1 MIKPIEGFS
10 KLTKDEK
17 IDWLVTNYAENT
29 EAAKQLLERYWHPE
43 EKVQQLHDEFIENT
57 ISNYYLPL
65 GIAPNF
71 RINEKLYAIPMAI
84 EESSV
89 VAAAS
94 KAAKF
99 WLDRGGFSTEV
110 LGTEK
115 VGQVHFIFKG
125 DTKKLEIFFEEVKPK
140 LLSAAKPIT
149 KNMERR
155 GGGVTDIFLRNKT
168 SELPNYFQ
176 LHCTFET
183 LDAMGANFINSCLE
197 QFAQTFQKEAQASSL
212 FTKDEK
218 EIEIVMSI
226 LSNYVPNCLVRA
238 EVQCPIAEL
247 YPNKTISSE
256 QFAKKMVQAVKIA
269 QVEPHRAV
277 THNKGIMNGIDA
289 VVLATGNDFRA
300 VEAGIHA
307 YAAKDGR
314 YTSLTHAEIENGTFR
329 FWIEIPLALGTV
341 GGLTS
346 LHPLVKL
353 ALEILG
359 KPNAKELMQIVAV
372 AGLAQNFAAVRSLVT
387 TGIQEGHMKMHLLN
401 ILNQL
406 GATDA
411 EKKTLIEHFKKHS
424 ATHNAVVEA
433 FEKLRNDP

>member
-1 MIKPIEGFS
+1 MISPIEGFS
-10 KLTKDEK
+10 KLTKEEK
-17 IDWLVTNYAENT
+17 IDWISENYTQDKNASKALLKKYWNTNT
-29 EAAKQLLERYWHPE
+29 ETQK
-43 EKVQQLHDEFIENT
+43 LHDEFIENT
-57 ISNYYLPL
+57 ITNYYLPF

-71 RINEKLYAIPMAI
+71 LINERLYAIPMAI

-99 WLDRGGFSTEV
+99 WLEKGGFKTQV

-115 VGQVHFIFKG
+115 IGQVHFMFSGEAEKLNSFFK
-125 DTKKLEIFFEEVKPK
+125 EVKPK
-140 LLSAAKPIT
+140 LLQSSAAIT
-149 KNMERR
+149 KNMEKR
-155 GGGVTDIFLRNKT
+155 GGGVTDIVLRNK
-168 SELPNYFQ
+168 SSKIDNYFQ

-197 QFAQTFQKEAQASSL
+197 QFAKTFKEEAQSYED
-212 FTKDEK
+212 FTQAEKD
-218 EIEIVMSI
+218 IEIVMSI

-238 EVQCPIAEL
+238 EVSCPVDDL
-247 YPNKTISSE
+247 QVGNSISP
-256 QFAKKMVQAVKIA
+256 QDFAKKMVRAVAIA
-269 QVEPHRAV
+269 KAEPHRAV

-289 VVLATGNDFRA
+289 VILATGNDFRA

-307 YAAKDGR
+307 YAAKDGS
-314 YTSLTHAEIENGTFR
+314 YTSLTDASIENGIFT
-329 FWIEIPLALGTV
+329 FWIELPLALGTV

-353 ALEILG
+353 ALEILQ
-359 KPNAKELMQIVAV
+359 KPSAEELMQIVAV

-406 GATDA
+406 GATEK
-411 EKKTLIEHFKKHS
+411 EKKTLVKHFIKNT
-424 ATHNAVVEA
+424 ATHSAVVEA
-433 FEKLRNDP
+433 FENLRN